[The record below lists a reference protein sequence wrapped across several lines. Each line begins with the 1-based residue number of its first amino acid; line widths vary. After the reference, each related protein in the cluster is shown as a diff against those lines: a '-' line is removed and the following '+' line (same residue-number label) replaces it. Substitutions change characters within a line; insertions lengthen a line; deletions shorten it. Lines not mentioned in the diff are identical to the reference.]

1 MATTLRLCRCPKRV
15 YLPLGLLLQPYA
27 LLGIRTTVTLQGE
40 LAKTDGSDGWMLH
53 VAWMLMVDS
62 RQMRVAV
69 RCRVCSSWLSADQ
82 PNLRQV
88 GPRERTLDPYDWLV
102 VLHHRH
108 LLSLLCGFAE
118 ARSAQLGTPKEA
130 HHRKI
135 LFAHTRNPNYFGH

>member
-1 MATTLRLCRCPKRV
+1 M
-15 YLPLGLLLQPYA
+15 
-27 LLGIRTTVTLQGE
+27 TLQGE
-40 LAKTDGSDGWMLH
+40 LAKTDGWMLH
-53 VAWMLMVDS
+53 LAWMLMVDS

-69 RCRVCSSWLSADQ
+69 RCRVFSSWLSADQ

-88 GPRERTLDPYDWLV
+88 WPRGGTLDPYDWLV

-135 LFAHTRNPNYFGH
+135 LFAYTRNPDYFGH